1 MKTDE
6 GRRNAAVVLSLVFI
20 LFSIYGFTTPKT
32 VTLEDD
38 GLFIMASL
46 DGGVAHP
53 PGYPLFTFLGH
64 LFSFLPLESPAF
76 RIHLLSGLLG
86 ALACGVLYLVMVEA
100 GVSRW
105 FSFIAALSYGVSEH
119 FWSQSIIAEVYGLN
133 ALLCFAVLYFCL
145 RFKNKENG
153 SFFDLAF
160 AALFFGLGLA
170 NHWPLVVLAFPGF
183 VMLLLPY
190 WKELLK
196 RIPGLL
202 LLSLFSAG
210 MPYAWMVWRSQQPE
224 LTAFYGPISSFK
236 EFWFYF
242 SRKGYAGVDVSPSA
256 GMSDR
261 LEFIQHFFGESF
273 MQVSPVGALLAA
285 FGLYWLLKEKKYGLL
300 AASVWIFLAH
310 SVVLIFLL
318 GFDFEFLNLAVF
330 RPYPLVSYG
339 MIAFWMGCGF
349 CLVWGNVRKQ
359 VSEISPVFGRI
370 PVLAMLIPIFVFGKN
385 LEANNRS
392 RDQFAETNARM
403 VFEELEPDAVLFVYG
418 DSETGPLGYFHFAEG
433 LRKDI
438 TLLSMQGLVYPNR
451 LFSPLISEGK
461 KKQHVETFIRNTQ
474 KPVYFMTSENDF
486 PNPFGT
492 THFGFF
498 KKVNREGNASAI
510 QLRFEKR
517 VEQYFQRLVQE
528 EKPKDRWNRHRH
540 NKLMH
545 QFGDFLGYTVLSGDP
560 ELNRKAS
567 ALVDAMGNQYYGLT
581 GMAEILIQ
589 HGNSSHL
596 QQVQQWLENADL
608 LMDETLSKERKGRH
622 NYLRGFLAYRLGQ
635 QEKAISFFRKSLKAY
650 MHPENPS
657 RNALKQLGVSD

>member
-1 MKTDE
+1 
-6 GRRNAAVVLSLVFI
+6 
-20 LFSIYGFTTPKT
+20 
-32 VTLEDD
+32 
-38 GLFIMASL
+38 
-46 DGGVAHP
+46 
-53 PGYPLFTFLGH
+53 
-64 LFSFLPLESPAF
+64 
-76 RIHLLSGLLG
+76 
-86 ALACGVLYLVMVEA
+86 
-100 GVSRW
+100 
-105 FSFIAALSYGVSEH
+105 
-119 FWSQSIIAEVYGLN
+119 
-133 ALLCFAVLYFCL
+133 
-145 RFKNKENG
+145 
-153 SFFDLAF
+153 
-160 AALFFGLGLA
+160 
-170 NHWPLVVLAFPGF
+170 
-183 VMLLLPY
+183 
-190 WKELLK
+190 
-196 RIPGLL
+196 
-202 LLSLFSAG
+202 
-210 MPYAWMVWRSQQPE
+210 
-224 LTAFYGPISSFK
+224 
-236 EFWFYF
+236 
-242 SRKGYAGVDVSPSA
+242 
-256 GMSDR
+256 
-261 LEFIQHFFGESF
+261 
-273 MQVSPVGALLAA
+273 
-285 FGLYWLLKEKKYGLL
+285 
-300 AASVWIFLAH
+300 
-310 SVVLIFLL
+310 
-318 GFDFEFLNLAVF
+318 
-330 RPYPLVSYG
+330 
-339 MIAFWMGCGF
+339 
-349 CLVWGNVRKQ
+349 
-359 VSEISPVFGRI
+359 
-370 PVLAMLIPIFVFGKN
+370 
-385 LEANNRS
+385 
-392 RDQFAETNARM
+392 M

-461 KKQHVETFIRNTQ
+461 KKQHVETFIRNTP

-517 VEQYFQRLVQE
+517 VEHYFQRLVQE

-560 ELNRKAS
+560 ELNNKAS

-581 GMAEILIQ
+581 GMVEILIQ